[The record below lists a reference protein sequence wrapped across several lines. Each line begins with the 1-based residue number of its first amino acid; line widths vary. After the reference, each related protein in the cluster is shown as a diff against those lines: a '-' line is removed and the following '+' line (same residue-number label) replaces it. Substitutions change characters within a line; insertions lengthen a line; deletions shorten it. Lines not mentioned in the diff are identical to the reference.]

1 MCDDHRYQDRR
12 REANVEQIL
21 INLIVGA
28 LGGIGLG
35 KLSPTFNLGVIG
47 NSIFGLLGGGLLGW
61 MVTLLLPTIMAA
73 AQSGDLSI
81 GGIILQAIVGGA
93 GGAITTAMIAV
104 GPPFDGPFPID
115 PVGPSH

>member
-21 INLIVGA
+21 INLIAGA

-35 KLSPTFNLGVIG
+35 KLAPTFNLGVID

-61 MVTLLLPTIMAA
+61 MVTSTIVAA